1 MSVSATNLALAMTNQ
16 LGDKAFDFFQ
26 RGSEGLLPKFERNF
40 ATTQLTGEIYF
51 NLGLVNTAQR
61 LAFEAMEAIPN
72 YNKSARVVKRLAE
85 TNLINGEYKVAEK
98 YLKMLEKTVFYRP
111 WAQRTLAMLGN
122 EKAINEHPLYGT
134 LRQYRLQDDFLFSD
148 KELDK
153 ICGLLFMHNTSNMV
167 AAQYLLMMP
176 LMSVFSM
183 YVGRMASC
191 ASCAPLLLVLYCLGW
206 LYSGPKLSRMNF
218 LAVPRA
224 RPERFVESVLM

>member
-1 MSVSATNLALAMTNQ
+1 MIQIINVVKIVNKIIYTKNI
-16 LGDKAFDFFQ
+16 FFIFII
-26 RGSEGLLPKFERNF
+26 SWNF
-40 ATTQLTGEIYF
+40 NFFLIGEIYF

-148 KELDK
+148 RELDK
-153 ICGLLFMHNTSNMV
+153 ICRLLFMHNTSNMV

-176 LMSVFSM
+176 LMDKDI
-183 YVGRMASC
+183 ASFMH
-191 ASCAPLLLVLYCLGW
+191 L
-206 LYSGPKLSRMNF
+206 
-218 LAVPRA
+218 
-224 RPERFVESVLM
+224 